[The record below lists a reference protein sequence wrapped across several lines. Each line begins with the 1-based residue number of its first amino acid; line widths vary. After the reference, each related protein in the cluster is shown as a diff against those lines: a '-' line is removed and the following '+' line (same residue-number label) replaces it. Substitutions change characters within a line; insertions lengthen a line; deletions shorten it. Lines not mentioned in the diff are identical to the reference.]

1 MKTFGLGFLR
11 SVSSRQHQAHTLAS
25 LLAPYSVMESCLDK
39 AAMLQNNTN
48 TKLQRF
54 WCKIKKDVEKSSA
67 LREDVAMLGG
77 NHLPL
82 VAAARYVAAV
92 QDAALNRCNENN
104 PASEGDLLLAHMY
117 VRYLADLFGGSMLGK
132 PTELALGL
140 PSNSLK
146 FYVPN
151 SGPHEEMIKH
161 HKLQF
166 IELFY
171 DELNRCGNEMSEERR
186 HQVVEEA
193 KFAFK
198 LNSDI
203 FTEREAFLSGAAKGG
218 FKLVNGYL
226 RNYIFAA

>member
-104 PASEGDLLLAHMY
+104 PGSEVIWPPSHFLTSFQTNFSFCFIILVVWNGEVIRKHVFATSFVYSFNAHLMPYCLL
-117 VRYLADLFGGSMLGK
+117 
-132 PTELALGL
+132 
-140 PSNSLK
+140 
-146 FYVPN
+146 
-151 SGPHEEMIKH
+151 
-161 HKLQF
+161 
-166 IELFY
+166 
-171 DELNRCGNEMSEERR
+171 
-186 HQVVEEA
+186 
-193 KFAFK
+193 
-198 LNSDI
+198 DI
-203 FTEREAFLSGAAKGG
+203 AGIYTQKM
-218 FKLVNGYL
+218 VWY
-226 RNYIFAA
+226 